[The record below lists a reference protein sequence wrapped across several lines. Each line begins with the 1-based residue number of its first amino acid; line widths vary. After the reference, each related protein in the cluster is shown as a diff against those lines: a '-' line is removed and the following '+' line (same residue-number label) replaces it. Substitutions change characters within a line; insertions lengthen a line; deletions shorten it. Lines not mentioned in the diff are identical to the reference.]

1 MLQVSP
7 HFLEQTLDKKL
18 MSDLRV
24 SNWTLLAIYLSSLF
38 PSIRNK
44 KKMKECHN
52 FLSVFRGSVL
62 PMNVPK
68 IFLLLESSPQVGNGQ
83 MMPPR
88 RS

>member
-44 KKMKECHN
+44 KKK
-52 FLSVFRGSVL
+52 
-62 PMNVPK
+62 K
-68 IFLLLESSPQVGNGQ
+68 
-83 MMPPR
+83 
-88 RS
+88 